1 MTTDIEWEKWG
12 ARDPY
17 FGVLT
22 DPKFRAAALTDAARE
37 EFFAMG
43 RHHVDHVLHIIRCHL
58 EGGFVPT
65 RTLDFGCGVG
75 RLLLPF
81 ARLGG
86 EVVGVDISPSMLA
99 EAKRNCDQAG
109 LANVVLAPSDDTLS
123 AVDGDFDLVHTCI
136 VLQHIEIARGLRIFE
151 QLVRRVRPGGGI
163 GAIHITFGWDFHA
176 ANLGVPPPPPPPMEA
191 RSFISVVSA
200 TVQPWLTSPRRWSSG
215 TLTFSKNTSLNAV
228 PPVIWRRGR
237 TSTPGACMSTTNP
250 VRPRCLGRLGSVRQI
265 TSPTSA

>member
-22 DPKFRAAALTDAARE
+22 DPKFRTAALTDAARD

-58 EGGFVPT
+58 EGSFAPT

-99 EAKRNCDQAG
+99 EARRNCEREG
-109 LANVVLAPSDDTLS
+109 LDNVVLAPSDDALS
-123 AVDGDFDLVHTCI
+123 AVQGDFDLVHSCI
-136 VLQHIEIARGLRIFE
+136 VLQHIEIARGLKLFE
-151 QLVRRVRPGGGI
+151 QLVRRVRPGGM
-163 GAIHITFGWDFHA
+163 GALHVTFGWDFHA
-176 ANLGVPPPPPPPMEA
+176 ASLGVPPPPPAPQA
-191 RSFISVVSA
+191 L
-200 TVQPWLTSPRRWSSG
+200 PW
-215 TLTFSKNTSLNAV
+215 
-228 PPVIWRRGR
+228 WRRLR
-237 TSTPGACMSTTNP
+237 QWLGATLRRRALVAPLPNADDPEMQMNFYNMSQLMYLLQRAG
-250 VRPRCLGRLGSVRQI
+250 VGSVYSELTDHGGALGAFMFFRR
-265 TSPTSA
+265 

>member
-176 ANLGVPPPPPPPMEA
+176 ANLGVPPPPPPPVTLPWRA
-191 RSFISVVSA
+191 RLRA
-200 TVQPWLTSPRRWSSG
+200 WLREQVRGTAPFRRAPDADPEMQMNFYNLSQLMFMLQRAGVGAVYSE
-215 TLTFSKNTSLNAV
+215 LTDH
-228 PPVIWRRGR
+228 G
-237 TSTPGACMSTTNP
+237 GA
-250 VRPRCLGRLGSVRQI
+250 LGAFLFFKR
-265 TSPTSA
+265 